1 MPVDLLRLKVRRAR
15 GCCQRF
21 REVARGDLRF
31 ADLAS
36 ALKESSGCS
45 GKGCRQ
51 CAEAALRLVDYVG
64 SHRNR
69 GIDPVDLARWVR
81 EYVDPLD
88 AEFRLRAAGTLAYLQ
103 RHSET
108 DSAIQVLDSTAHLLE
123 SVPIAERAHHLARSA
138 FVLTDA
144 RLLDD
149 ARHAAEQSRELYEMA
164 APDDPERGPACAAVA
179 VAYIEIA
186 VAYVNA
192 EARFEHAAQVALGA
206 LSQLCEAEAPRT
218 WHALTT
224 NLLTLLVSAWRAG
237 VRGIDPLVIL
247 KEIESRFSFDSRRS
261 DPVATTMR
269 WMWVICAGQ
278 AEGLTQR
285 VRNRI
290 RHVRAGLIAQ
300 RRWQDL
306 DYFEL
311 DILWIICYHHRHSPL
326 RSHLLSQSRYVKRAF
341 CELGHD
347 LTPLAE
353 FERAV
358 ESGTYLTREQL
369 EPLFVHRGIRTHLMR
384 DLRLR

>member
-31 ADLAS
+31 VDLAS
-36 ALKESSGCS
+36 ALRESQGCK

-51 CAEAALRLVDYVG
+51 CAEAALRLVAYVG
-64 SHRNR
+64 YHRSC
-69 GIDPVDLARWVR
+69 GIDPVELAQWVR
-81 EYVDPLD
+81 EYVHHLG
-88 AEFRLRAAGTLAYLQ
+88 AEFRLRATDLLAFHQ
-103 RHSET
+103 RHSEN
-108 DSAIQVLDSTAHLLE
+108 DSAIQILASTDHLLE
-123 SVPIAERAHHLARSA
+123 RVPVAERAHHYARSA
-138 FVLTDA
+138 VVLTESE
-144 RLLDD
+144 LFDD
-149 ARHAAEQSRELYEMA
+149 ARRAAEQSRELYEMA
-164 APDDPERGPACAAVA
+164 APNDPERGPAWAAVA
-179 VAYIEIA
+179 GTYIEISA
-186 VAYVNA
+186 AYANA
-192 EARFEHAAQVALGA
+192 EPRFENAVRVALEA
-206 LSQLCEAEAPRT
+206 LSHLSEAEAPRT

-237 VRGIDPLVIL
+237 ARDIDPLAIL

-269 WMWVICAGQ
+269 WLWVICAGQ

-290 RHVRAGLIAQ
+290 RHVRLGLIAQ
-300 RRWQDL
+300 NRWQDL

-311 DILWIICYHHRHSPL
+311 DVLWIICYHHRHSPL

-341 CELGHD
+341 SELGHD
-347 LTPLAE
+347 LAPLLD

-358 ESGTYLTREQL
+358 ETETYVTREQL
-369 EPLFVHRGIRTHLMR
+369 EPLFVHRGIRSDLIR